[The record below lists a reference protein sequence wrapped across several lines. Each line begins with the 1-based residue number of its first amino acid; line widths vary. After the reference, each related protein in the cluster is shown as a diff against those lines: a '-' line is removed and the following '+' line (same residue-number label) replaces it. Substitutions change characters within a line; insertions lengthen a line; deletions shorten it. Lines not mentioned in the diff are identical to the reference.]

1 MTVASI
7 ISILSAVL
15 AIVKFFVEYAQQ
27 QKWIDAG
34 TAQATLKGLQDA
46 DDATQRA
53 AKARELVRLNNARDP
68 SGILR
73 DDDGFRRPGD

>member
-1 MTVASI
+1 MNAT
-7 ISILSAVL
+7 SILGIISAVL

-46 DDATQRA
+46 NDAIQRA
-53 AKARELVRLNNARDP
+53 AQARELVRLNNARDP
-68 SGILR
+68 DSILR